1 MRVVVIGAGIIGAC
15 VALELVNAGVDV
27 IVLDRGQVGS
37 GTTSRGEGNILL
49 SDKAP
54 GPELDLAKASRMLW
68 GTLAEQLGADRLEF
82 EAKGGLVVATSPRG
96 LEVLHDFV
104 GGQVAEG
111 VVAER
116 ADGVELR
123 RLEPWL
129 SDALPGGMFYPQD
142 AQVQPVLAAAA
153 ILAAAVRGGAQFRAG
168 VEVVGAVTGDGGT
181 VTGVRT
187 VASEI
192 IGADAIVNA
201 TGTWGQVV
209 GERLGVPIPVLP
221 RRGFILVTEPMSVR
235 IHHKVYSA
243 DYVDNVAASTEGLET
258 SCVVESTQGGTI
270 LIGASRERVGFD
282 TTMDPEIVRTL
293 AQQAVALFPFLARA
307 QLMRVYRGFRP
318 YCPDHLPVIGA
329 DPRAP
334 GILHACGHEGAGIGL
349 APATGQLVA
358 AAVTGSAPV
367 VDPTPFLPDRL
378 LALESP

>member
-1 MRVVVIGAGIIGAC
+1 
-15 VALELVNAGVDV
+15 
-27 IVLDRGQVGS
+27 
-37 GTTSRGEGNILL
+37 
-49 SDKAP
+49 
-54 GPELDLAKASRMLW
+54 
-68 GTLAEQLGADRLEF
+68 
-82 EAKGGLVVATSPRG
+82 

-168 VEVVGAVTGDGGT
+168 VEVVGAVTGDDGT